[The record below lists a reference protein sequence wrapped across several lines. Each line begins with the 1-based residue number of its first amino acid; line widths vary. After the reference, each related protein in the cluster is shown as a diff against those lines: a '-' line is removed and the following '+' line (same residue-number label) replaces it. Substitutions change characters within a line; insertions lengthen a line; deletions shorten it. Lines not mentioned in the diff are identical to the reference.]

1 MRDHHQPDYRT
12 LGACLS
18 RLIAR
23 LKQRLS
29 RFERRAGMFGVSRG
43 ADGYDYIIPTPSGA
57 IPMGKR
63 RAQ

>member
-12 LGACLS
+12 RSLSACLS
-18 RLIAR
+18 RLFAR

-29 RFERRAGMFGVSRG
+29 RFERRAGTFVVVSR
-43 ADGYDYIIPTPSGA
+43 DDDDFDYITPRA
-57 IPMGKR
+57 VPMGKR